1 MERYNLELRN
11 LANGNLTSIQG
22 ANMKA
27 IRSMLNNL
35 DKNQMENNDRVDV
48 LEKTG
53 KKVKVSKNY
62 YEFINDD
69 WHANH
74 QDNKT

>member
-53 KKVKVSKNY
+53 KK
-62 YEFINDD
+62 
-69 WHANH
+69 
-74 QDNKT
+74 